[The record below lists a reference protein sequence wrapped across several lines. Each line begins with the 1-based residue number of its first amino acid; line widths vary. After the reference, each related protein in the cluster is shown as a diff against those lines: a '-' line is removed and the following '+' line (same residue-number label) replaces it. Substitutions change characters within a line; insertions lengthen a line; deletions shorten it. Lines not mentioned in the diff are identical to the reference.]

1 MQTETFGF
9 ASRRSGLKWDRFG
22 NVSVRDGVS
31 RNFYITGSATGGLP
45 KLSLTDCVRVVDYD
59 FKKNWLRYE
68 GNHRLAFKN
77 GFHERIPSRHDG

>member
-1 MQTETFGF
+1 LDL
-9 ASRRSGLKWDRFG
+9 RLVGLDSNGIGFG
-22 NVSVRDGVS
+22 NLSVRDGVS

-45 KLSLTDCVRVVDYD
+45 KLSLTDCVRVVGYD

-68 GNHRLAFKN
+68 GNHRLAFEN